1 MIKLFLVKIIFT
13 ALFKTNILWN
23 QLKTFGSLYIEI
35 SLYFQKVIDIKYN
48 WLLTYQ
54 LSFIN
59 LFSVSF

>member
-13 ALFKTNILWN
+13 ALKTNILWN

-59 LFSVSF
+59 LFAVSF